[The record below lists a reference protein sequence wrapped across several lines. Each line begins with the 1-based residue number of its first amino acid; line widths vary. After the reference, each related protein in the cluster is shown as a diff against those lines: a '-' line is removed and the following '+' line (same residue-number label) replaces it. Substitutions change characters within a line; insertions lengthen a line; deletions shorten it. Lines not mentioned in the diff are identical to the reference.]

1 MYKFLR
7 KKIERCLERKL
18 KEDSNTCLNMLWY
31 AKEAIGC
38 ALWPTAFCETEY
50 AIKTYLELE
59 DFLDG
64 YKPEEL

>member
-1 MYKFLR
+1 MYKKRR
-7 KKIERCLERKL
+7 KEIDRSVER
-18 KEDSNTCLNMLWY
+18 DNIPCLNMLWY

-59 DFLDG
+59 NFLDG
-64 YKPEEL
+64 YKPEVV